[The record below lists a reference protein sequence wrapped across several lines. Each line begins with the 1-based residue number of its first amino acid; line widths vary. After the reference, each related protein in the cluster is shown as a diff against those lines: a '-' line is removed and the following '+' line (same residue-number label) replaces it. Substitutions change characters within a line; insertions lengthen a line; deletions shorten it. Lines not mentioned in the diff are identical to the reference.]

1 MSVLRGPEDHLVQS
15 LHITRRKTEAWEEE
29 VICLG
34 VSKLRLEALSFSHN
48 SFLDA
53 TAPHS
58 FPEVI
63 FKGDRSLGNTCAL
76 SGQCREE
83 ERGIH

>member
-63 FKGDRSLGNTCAL
+63 FKGDQHRPLTVEVTGS
-76 SGQCREE
+76 E
-83 ERGIH
+83 GI

>member
-53 TAPHS
+53 TEPHS

-63 FKGDRSLGNTCAL
+63 FKGDQYRPLTVKVTGS
-76 SGQCREE
+76 E
-83 ERGIH
+83 GI